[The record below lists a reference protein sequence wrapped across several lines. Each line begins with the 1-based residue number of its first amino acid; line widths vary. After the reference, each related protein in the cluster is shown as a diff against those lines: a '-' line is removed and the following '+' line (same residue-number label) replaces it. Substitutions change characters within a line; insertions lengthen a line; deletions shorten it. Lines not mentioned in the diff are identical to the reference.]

1 MHARVGVVALKCRE
15 EALVSVVDPVWSN
28 STGVDHF
35 VSVAGAVLLEVRGT
49 GQGNR
54 PFILVDNLLFTFLL
68 VRFVGELRRLLLR
81 VVMPFMGSLHLGVH
95 VEVEL
100 DKVRLANLG
109 NAGGDLHT
117 YSCG

>member
-1 MHARVGVVALKCRE
+1 
-15 EALVSVVDPVWSN
+15 VDPVWPS
-28 STGVDHF
+28 STGVDHL
-35 VSVAGAVLLEVRGT
+35 VTVAGATVLLKVSCA
-49 GQGNR
+49 GQGNW
-54 PFILVDNLLFTFLL
+54 PLVLVNDLLFTFLL
-68 VRFVGELRRLLLR
+68 VRFVGELRRLLLQ
-81 VVMPFMGSLHLGVH
+81 VVLRSLGSLHLGVH